1 MTREIVITLSLIGI
15 ILMVIGLFAPTVGM
29 IGLYVLV
36 AAFAV
41 TLFSL
46 VKGTLPGK
54 GVR

>member
-1 MTREIVITLSLIGI
+1 MVRKIVILLVVVAF
-15 ILMVIGLFAPTVGM
+15 ILMVIGLFAPTVGD

-46 VKGTLPGK
+46 VEGTIPGK